1 MPEVVL
7 DSILITNSQMLRK
20 LIILLY
26 FLCTGTSSTCAQ
38 TANKAQFSIAYTLL
52 NEASATILFS
62 LSEKQQASF
71 DAGIIIPFY
80 GERYFNP
87 GTFDLWTVPF
97 RALNTYGAFIR
108 PGYRLKNRTNRNI
121 IDLKFEYAY
130 LKSGN
135 FIVDNDR
142 WGGSNYTHYEEFKDT
157 YQNFTLLF
165 SFEKQFK
172 YDTQFSFFV
181 NAGCRVKY
189 ITRQYS
195 YYGEYVKI
203 PSNKKES
210 FVKGVPLLTLGYR
223 LTFE

>member
-1 MPEVVL
+1 MNTN
-7 DSILITNSQMLRK
+7 SRMFKKLIT
-20 LIILLY
+20 LLY
-26 FLCTGTSSTCAQ
+26 FLCTAHSSTYAQ
-38 TANKAQFSIAYTLL
+38 TTDKAQFSIAYTFL
-52 NEASATILFS
+52 NEASATILFP
-62 LSEKQQASF
+62 LSAKHLASI
-71 DAGIIIPFY
+71 DAGIIIPFPA
-80 GERYFNP
+80 ERYYNP
-87 GTFDLWTVPF
+87 GVFDIWTIPF

-108 PGYRLKNRTNRNI
+108 PAYRIKNRTDRNS

>member
-1 MPEVVL
+1 ML
-7 DSILITNSQMLRK
+7 RIILISSLLSGCIFSVVHSQTKSPVR
-20 LIILLY
+20 
-26 FLCTGTSSTCAQ
+26 
-38 TANKAQFSIAYTLL
+38 FSVAYTFL
-52 NEASATILFS
+52 NEASATLFFP
-62 LSEKQQASF
+62 LSEKHQGAV
-71 DAGIIIPFY
+71 DAGIVIPFTN
-80 GERYFNP
+80 ERYYNP
-87 GTFDLWTVPF
+87 GVFDIWTVPF

-108 PGYRLKNRTNRNI
+108 PAYRIKNRTDRNS

-142 WGGSNYTHYEEFKDT
+142 TGGSNSTHYEEFKDT
-157 YQNFTLLF
+157 YQNFTLLL

-195 YYGEYVKI
+195 YFGEYVDI

-210 FVKGVPLLTLGYR
+210 FVKGVPLLSLGYR
-223 LTFE
+223 FTFEK